1 MFQVNNQLHVYAKIH
16 PPPKVIQVM
25 SMRTKRVPTFGGRDA
40 IHCVRVYIVRP
51 PVATSATLPSLHDAG
66 DNAFAEPRGQLVAG
80 AQFLRPA
87 HYTAIDVKRK
97 RVSALQRIFRIEQRK
112 LRANR

>member
-1 MFQVNNQLHVYAKIH
+1 MQKST
-16 PPPKVIQVM
+16 PPPRNYSSYVNANETCTYL
-25 SMRTKRVPTFGGRDA
+25 RREGRNSLRPRL
-40 IHCVRVYIVRP
+40 HCTASGRNKLRP
-51 PVATSATLPSLHDAG
+51 HSVATSATLPSLHDAG

-87 HYTAIDVKRK
+87 HYAAIDVKRK